1 MNHGSFDGSFKVYP
15 DTGPTSQDDIEA
27 GRAGPGPHDMSM
39 FAKEVGN
46 VKEDVNSLEKLYIRI
61 VESNEDIK
69 VAQNAMGMRELRDEM
84 NADLD
89 NIMKLAKQI
98 NKKFDGLIRANAA
111 QRRATGSG
119 PGSSDDNDRALMISE
134 LGDSIQHMMR
144 KFQGLRVQMET
155 DHRQL
160 IESRYFAITR
170 EKATAEAIDNLIAN
184 EVPESPLHHAMQDH
198 GRGPVLD
205 AVAEIQERRGTMMET
220 RRSLMALH
228 QVLLGIATPVVVAAA
243 EGQTKGGPPSP
254 VDTYQTAT
262 GAGLP
267 VMTKAGP
274 GGLNDFEKE
283 TRNQAYIAIAVSMVI
298 IIAVIVALLGVE
310 SGFENK
316 DS

>member
-1 MNHGSFDGSFKVYP
+1 MNHGAFDGSFKIYVDP
-15 DTGPTSQDDIEA
+15 NSKSHDDIET
-27 GRAGPGPHDMSM
+27 GHGGPGPYGMDM
-39 FAKEVGN
+39 FAKEVDN
-46 VKEDVNSLEKLYIRI
+46 VKEDVKNLEKLYVRI
-61 VESNEDIK
+61 MESNEDVK

-89 NIMKLAKQI
+89 HIMKLAKQI

-119 PGSSDDNDRALMISE
+119 PGSSDDNARASMISE
-134 LGDSIQHMMR
+134 LGESIQHMMR

-170 EKATAEAIDNLIAN
+170 EKATAEAIDNLIAS

-205 AVAEIQERRGTMMET
+205 AVAEIQERRGAMMEV

-228 QVLLGIATPVVVAAA
+228 QVLLGIATPVVAAVA

-254 VDTYQTAT
+254 VDAYQ

-267 VMTKAGP
+267 VAAKAGP

-283 TRNQAYIAIAVSMVI
+283 TRNQAYIAIAVSLVI
-298 IIAVIVALLGVE
+298 IIAVILGLL
-310 SGFENK
+310 GFENMLENK
-316 DS
+316 VSS